1 MPFLQEFGPDDIFR
15 NNLEANPRR
24 KITAYSGSL
33 YIEDSAFKGQN
44 IGTGSIS
51 LYELNVDRT
60 AISGTSTARAATGSI
75 TFTGRTVGSPN
86 RILSGTILLE
96 DQGGRRVLFQ
106 YDTNVAPD
114 DPELYNNLTSSAF
127 QPTMDHRAI
136 ALVKIGAQG
145 GYTSGGTHAIAVENA
160 INLVNGTRNAES
172 DTPGI
177 IKAGES
183 RAILAISVVRDGA
196 TLNLKQDLTK
206 YSQIKGDA
214 FSNPAPSLSGIRG
227 NTKIVI
233 ANSASSLIEAAAT
246 PVGFGGGT
254 GEPDVYSYVIK
265 DGTNM
270 SFKSITTGSYSIA
283 EYGEKITGSYPLTSS
298 VDRQYIQAGRTWP
311 FGHLFQ
317 PNGNDKLPEGTID
330 LYFSQSAPLFALRNT
345 IEKYKIY
352 SPKFTFSSSKT
363 DDQDVPPFLTGA
375 INLISIPSIYYGSSL
390 QRGTVDLKFYYT
402 GTLMDHCRDEKRNG
416 ELISVQPGSEVSGS
430 TVGLVLY
437 DEGFILLYN
446 ETPINGNAQTVDSY
460 TATGSEG
467 AGKPLRPNWT
477 YFWSYNT
484 GSSGSQ
490 GIDSTV
496 GDGRDHAPGG
506 ATRTD
511 ANYGYFPSSS
521 HFVMEFNGKNNIPT
535 MTMFT
540 HAPAGRFNNSQ
551 NPTWISSSYSSWKEQ
566 IHFDSSSYVEP
577 KEIKITNTVQS
588 DYCNYDDNFEKQ
600 VFISKV
606 AVYDED
612 KNLLGI
618 AKLANPVL
626 KRETDSYTFKLKLD
640 M

>member
-15 NNLEANPRR
+15 NNLETSPRR
-24 KITAYSGSL
+24 KISAYSGSV
-33 YIEDSAFKGQN
+33 YIEDSVYKGQN
-44 IGTGSIS
+44 ISTGSIS
-51 LYELNVDRT
+51 LYEINVDRT
-60 AISGTSTARAATGSI
+60 DISGTNTARAATGSME
-75 TFTGRTVGSPN
+75 FSARTVGSPN
-86 RILSGTILLE
+86 RIMSGTILLE
-96 DQGGRRVLFQ
+96 DQGGIRVLFQ
-106 YDTNVAPD
+106 YDTNIAPTA
-114 DPELYNNLTSSAF
+114 PVLENHITSSQSDLLQGYNA
-127 QPTMDHRAI
+127 T
-136 ALVKIGAQG
+136 ALIKIGAQS
-145 GYTSGGTHAIAVENA
+145 GYGTGAAHATAFMNA
-160 INLVNGTRNAES
+160 LNLANGTSPATVETPGLNAE
-172 DTPGI
+172 
-177 IKAGES
+177 GES
-183 RAILAISVVRDGA
+183 LSILGINGERDGA
-196 TLNLKQDLTK
+196 VVTLTQDINK
-206 YSQIKGDA
+206 YSQIKGNA
-214 FSNPAPSLSGIRG
+214 FSNPAPSLSGLRG
-227 NTKIVI
+227 NTNILVE
-233 ANSASSLIEAAAT
+233 NSASALIEAAIAE
-246 PVGFGGGT
+246 VGFGGGAA
-254 GEPDVYSYVIK
+254 EPSVYAYVIK

-270 SFKSITTGSYSIA
+270 SFKSVTTGTYSR
-283 EYGEKITGSYPLTSS
+283 EDYGSRITGTLPLTSS
-298 VDRQYIQAGRTWP
+298 VDRLYIQGGRTWP
-311 FGHLFQ
+311 FGHLFR
-317 PNGNDKLPEGTID
+317 PDGNSQLPEGTID
-330 LYFSQSAPLFALRNT
+330 LYFSQSAPLFSLRNT

-352 SPKFTFSSSKT
+352 SPTFTFSSSKT
-363 DDQDVPPFLTGA
+363 NDQDVPPFLTGA
-375 INLISIPSIYYGSSL
+375 INMISIPSIYYGSAIE
-390 QRGTVDLKFYYT
+390 RGTVDLQFYYT
-402 GTLMDHCRDEKRNG
+402 GTLMDRCKDEKRNG
-416 ELISVQPGSEVSGS
+416 ELISTQPGSEVSGS